1 MRTSHHFKI
10 IFIIIFITLFGFSV
24 AWTSQNQSAMRI
36 IAEAIENLS
45 HVEFYQALANP
56 SVKYVKIAEGLRKEE
71 IVDTLD
77 NKFPWDVK
85 DTADFLGHDE
95 YRNKKFEGK
104 YYPDVYLIP
113 RNSSGSEIKQMMNE
127 RFNTK
132 YNKIKSS
139 MATSTLNTDTILTI
153 ASIIQREA
161 AGKSD
166 MNLISGIIWNRL
178 FKGMNLQIDAT
189 LQYAKGTEENG
200 WWPKVLSKDKNIDSP
215 YNTYKNKGLPPSA
228 IANPGLAAISAALN
242 PQKTKCLFYLHSNR
256 QIYCSATYEE
266 HKNNID
272 TYLK

>member
-10 IFIIIFITLFGFSV
+10 IFIIVFVTLFGFSI

-36 IAEAIENLS
+36 IAEAIDNLS

-56 SVKYVKIAEGLRKEE
+56 SIKYVKVAEGLRKEQ
-71 IVDTLD
+71 IVDVLD
-77 NKFPWDVK
+77 NKFEWDIK
-85 DTADFLGHDE
+85 DTEDFLGHDE
-95 YRNKKFEGK
+95 YRDKKFEGK

-113 RNSSGSEIKQMMNE
+113 KDATGSEIKQIMNQ
-127 RFNTK
+127 RFNSK
-132 YNKIKSS
+132 YNDIKSS

-161 AGKSD
+161 AGKTD
-166 MNLISGIIWNRL
+166 MNLVSGIIWNRL
-178 FKGMNLQIDAT
+178 FTGMNLQIDAT

-228 IANPGLAAISAALN
+228 IANPGLAAITAALN

-256 QIYCSATYEE
+256 IIHCSATYEG
-266 HKNNID
+266 HKNNIE

>member
-1 MRTSHHFKI
+1 MLTSHHFKI
-10 IFIIIFITLFGFSV
+10 IFIIVFVTLFGFSI

-36 IAEAIENLS
+36 IAEAIDNLS

-56 SVKYVKIAEGLRKEE
+56 SIKYVKVAEGLRKEQ
-71 IVDTLD
+71 IVDVLD
-77 NKFPWDVK
+77 NKFEWDIK
-85 DTADFLGHDE
+85 DTEDFLGHDE
-95 YRNKKFEGK
+95 YRDKKFEGK

-113 RNSSGSEIKQMMNE
+113 KDATGSEIKQIMNQ
-127 RFNTK
+127 RFNSK
-132 YNKIKSS
+132 YNDIKSS
-139 MATSTLNTDTILTI
+139 MTTSTLNTDTILTI

-161 AGKSD
+161 AGKTD
-166 MNLISGIIWNRL
+166 MNLVSGIIWNRL
-178 FKGMNLQIDAT
+178 FTGMNLQIDAT

-228 IANPGLAAISAALN
+228 IANPGLAAITAALN

-256 QIYCSATYEE
+256 IIHCSATYEG
-266 HKNNID
+266 HKNNIE